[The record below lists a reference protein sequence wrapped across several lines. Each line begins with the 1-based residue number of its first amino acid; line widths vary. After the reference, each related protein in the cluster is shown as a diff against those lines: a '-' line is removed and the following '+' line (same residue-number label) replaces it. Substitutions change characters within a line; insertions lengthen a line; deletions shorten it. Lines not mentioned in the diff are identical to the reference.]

1 MGRGWCVGTSEDK
14 TMSKDEKPGWVDFK
28 AVKEMADVDI
38 ILAAFKLTDDLKKK
52 GDEWI
57 GFCPFHPTAGKA
69 DSFHFSAGKKAFH
82 CFCCKRK
89 GSVLDFAKDYMHHKG
104 EPVTL
109 RDAAAWIESAM
120 HVDEWRAAKDARSEQ
135 ERAELGERDAQ
146 EVAEQD
152 ERETVAVDSSGV
164 FLDFAE
170 ACRLVTFG
178 HAHARDFVAVRVEK
192 LLEIFGQLS
201 PLKQAEKRDKEKQ

>member
-1 MGRGWCVGTSEDK
+1 
-14 TMSKDEKPGWVDFK
+14 MSKDNKPGWVDFK

-52 GDEWI
+52 GDEWV
-57 GFCPFHPTAGKA
+57 GFCPFHPTAGKS
-69 DSFHFSAGKKAFH
+69 DSFHFSASKKAFH

-89 GSVLDFAKDYMHHKG
+89 GSVLDFTKDYMHHKG

-120 HVDEWRAAKDARSEQ
+120 QVEEWQAAKE
-135 ERAELGERDAQ
+135 ERDAQ
-146 EVAEQD
+146 EIAEQD
-152 ERETVAVDSSGV
+152 GRETVAVDSSEV

-178 HAHARDFVAVRVEK
+178 HAHAKDFVAVRVDR
-192 LLEIFGQLS
+192 LLEVFGQLS
-201 PLKQAEKRDKEKQ
+201 PLKQAEERDDRKK